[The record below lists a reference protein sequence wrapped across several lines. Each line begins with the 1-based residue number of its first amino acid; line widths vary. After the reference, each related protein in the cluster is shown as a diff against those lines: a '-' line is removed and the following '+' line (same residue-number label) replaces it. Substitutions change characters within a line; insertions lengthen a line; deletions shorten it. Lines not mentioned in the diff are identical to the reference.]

1 MFLTQRHSHDPALL
15 FLHLETIAKNLPSG
29 NPSEALVVYIFMLL
43 KADYSK
49 EQIIQQITPDMAT
62 TFKSFYDK
70 LIEEGMEKG
79 IAKGKAE
86 GKAEGTYLEKVKTI
100 HRMHSRGFEAEEIAP
115 LVELPVAAVKEIL
128 AGGS

>member
-1 MFLTQRHSHDPALL
+1 MDPQLP
-15 FLHLETIAKNLPSG
+15 IANRQP
-29 NPSEALVVYIFMLL
+29 PSEALVVYIFMLL

-70 LIEEGMEKG
+70 LIEEGIEK
-79 IAKGKAE
+79 

-100 HRMHSRGFEAEEIAP
+100 QRMHSRGFEAEEIAP
-115 LVELPVAAVKEIL
+115 LVELSVAAVKEIL
-128 AGGS
+128 AGGV

>member
-1 MFLTQRHSHDPALL
+1 MFCANPFPFVMICGSTTANSQP
-15 FLHLETIAKNLPSG
+15 
-29 NPSEALVVYIFMLL
+29 PSEALVVYIFMLL

-79 IAKGKAE
+79 MEKGT
-86 GKAEGTYLEKVKTI
+86 EGTYLEKVKTI
-100 HRMHSRGFEAEEIAP
+100 QRMHSRGFEAEEIAP
-115 LVELPVAAVKEIL
+115 LVELSVAAVKEIL
-128 AGGS
+128 AGGV